1 MQRIRGKG
9 GPGGAV
15 PADGALRKEAGRF
28 MMEDPEDKPIG
39 QTVLERSQIVHKM
52 GQGGMGGVYQA
63 YDTKDDRTVAFKVI
77 SEELAARP
85 EMLARFGREAKA
97 LAKISHPNVV
107 EVLDMAHFGNKA
119 YITMEFLQGT
129 DLGGIL
135 RPRKGKAT
143 VPLSW
148 ERAKPIMMQVCD
160 ALAAAHDQDILHRDL
175 KPANIF
181 IVKKEGK
188 DFVKVLDFGLAKFK
202 EETDG
207 PNGHE
212 TQLTQTGFFLGT
224 PSYGSPEQAMG
235 KKDYDQRSDI
245 YSLGVVMFELLT
257 GRVPFRGEN
266 ARQTFQMI
274 INDPPPS
281 PRELNPSIPASVEEV
296 IFRAMAKKPAD
307 RFQTI
312 REMRDAIARSHGEAS
327 GETAGTSDEFNQGAY
342 EDDSGSGEPQRSRII
357 PSGSSAASEETE
369 REDAV
374 EQYLEKR
381 RPSALGRLLK
391 TAVVVSA
398 IGAASFAVYQYR
410 GQIQRYAKEISTPH
424 PAHSTAPQN
433 PSPPPSAAVETG
445 RHIDILITPNG
456 LQVFTPN
463 RAGHRGR
470 YLGMTPLQNV
480 RLEDGENE
488 LLIWRG
494 RSTMSIRLGSDQT
507 AVSGAFR
514 AAGGGAVRNRAP
526 ADQSQTGGTD

>member
-160 ALAAAHDQDILHRDL
+160 ALAAAHEQDILHREL

-327 GETAGTSDEFNQGAY
+327 GETAGSSDEFNQGAY
-342 EDDSGSGEPQRSRII
+342 EEDSGSERSSPPSSRII
-357 PSGSSAASEETE
+357 ESPGASEETE
-369 REDAV
+369 RDGGV
-374 EQYLEKR
+374 ERYLERK
-381 RPSALGRLLK
+381 PGALGRLFK
-391 TAVVVSA
+391 SAVVVAA
-398 IGAASFAVYQYR
+398 IGAASVAIYQYR
-410 GQIQRYAKEISTPH
+410 GNIQRYVKDLSTTH
-424 PAHSTAPQN
+424 PTQSSSAQN
-433 PSPPPSAAVETG
+433 PAPPPPSASVETG
-445 RHIDILITPNG
+445 RHIDVLITPNG

-463 RAGHRGR
+463 RPGHPGR
-470 YLGMTPLQNV
+470 YLGRTPLQNV